1 MNAAW
6 WLNSSW
12 MLRCSGEARAF
23 HRATGRVAAT
33 QAEVLAAILRRNR
46 DTEFGRKHGLS
57 QLDGPRAYQDR
68 VPLSRYDDYADAIRR
83 IGEGER
89 GVLTRD
95 PVELLEPTS
104 GSTGG
109 EKLIP
114 FTASLRQQ
122 FQRAVSAWVFDLF
135 RHRPALRQGR
145 AYWSISPA
153 VAAGRRTAC
162 GIRIGF
168 EDDAAYLGAAQRW
181 LIQRLQVVPPD
192 VCRLSDVEP
201 FQYCTLWFLLR
212 AADLTSISVWNPTFL
227 TALLALLEAWHDR
240 LCFDLRRG
248 RPEPPDPLPPELSS
262 QFAAP
267 AAGQRA
273 EELQTIFRGDL
284 PWLEKPR
291 LIWPKLAL
299 ISCWA
304 DAGASRY
311 YEELQSL
318 FPTVEFQPKGLLAT
332 EGCVSLPLLGRP
344 GAALAVRSH
353 FFEFQ
358 PVDAP
363 HEIRLA
369 HELEPGGYYR
379 VILTTGGGLYRYELR
394 DEIEVVGFENQCPL
408 LRFLG
413 KADCISDLVGEKL
426 SEPHVRKVLQALF
439 EQHRIRP
446 TFALLVSA
454 DSRPPRYRLYL
465 QVPTLEVTAPLLEDL
480 AAELDC
486 RLGENPHYAYARRL
500 GQLAPVDVFSLPPHG
515 ESGWAIYRRECVA
528 RGMRWGDIKPLLL
541 DPRPGWPAVFD
552 AFV

>member
-6 WLNSSW
+6 WLNSAW

-23 HRATGRVAAT
+23 HRATGRVADA

-46 DTEFGRKHGLS
+46 DTEFGRKHGFS
-57 QLDGPRAYQDR
+57 RLDGPRAYRER
-68 VPLSRYDDYADAIRR
+68 VPHSRYDDYADAIRR

-95 PVELLEPTS
+95 PVGLLEPTS

-135 RHRPALRQGR
+135 RHRPALRRGR

-162 GIRIGF
+162 GIPIGF
-168 EDDAAYLGAAQRW
+168 DDDAAYLGAAQRW
-181 LIQRLQVVPPD
+181 LIQRLLVVPPD
-192 VCRLSDVEP
+192 VCRLSDVES

-212 AADLTSISVWNPTFL
+212 AADLASISVWNPTFL
-227 TALLALLEAWHDR
+227 TALLAPLEAWHDR

-248 RPEPPDPLPPELSS
+248 RPEPPTPLPPELSRR
-262 QFAAP
+262 FAAA
-267 AAGQRA
+267 AAGRRA
-273 EELQTIFRGDL
+273 KELQTIFRRDL
-284 PWLEKPR
+284 PWPEKLR

-304 DAGASRY
+304 DAGAGRY
-311 YEELQSL
+311 FELLRSL

-369 HELEPGGYYR
+369 HELERGGRYC

-408 LRFLG
+408 LRFVG

-426 SEPHVRKVLQALF
+426 SEPHVRTVLQALF
-439 EQHRIRP
+439 ERHNLRP
-446 TFALLVSA
+446 SFALLVPVES
-454 DSRPPRYRLYL
+454 PPRYRLYV
-465 QVPTLEVTAPLLEDL
+465 QAPTLDVNLPLLATL
-480 AAELDC
+480 TTELDD
-486 RLGENPHYAYARRL
+486 RLSENPHYAYARRI
-500 GQLAPVDVFSLPPHG
+500 GQLAPVEVFALPPHG
-515 ESGWAIYRRECVA
+515 EPGWDVYRRECVA

-541 DPRPGWPAVFD
+541 DTRPGWPAVFER
-552 AFV
+552 FV

>member
-6 WLNSSW
+6 WLNSVW

-23 HRATGRVAAT
+23 HRATGRVADA
-33 QAEVLAAILRRNR
+33 QAEVLAEILRCNR
-46 DTEFGRKHGLS
+46 DTDFGRRYGFS
-57 QLDGPRAYQDR
+57 RLDGPRAYR
-68 VPLSRYDDYADAIRR
+68 EHVPHSRYDDYADAIRR

-95 PVELLEPTS
+95 PVRLLEPTS

-114 FTASLRQQ
+114 FTASLRRQ

-135 RHRPALRQGR
+135 RHRPALRRGR
-145 AYWSISPA
+145 AFWSVSPA

-162 GIRIGF
+162 GIPIGF
-168 EDDAAYLGAAQRW
+168 EDDAAYVGAAQRW
-181 LIQRLQVVPPD
+181 LIQRLLVVPSEA
-192 VCRLSDVEP
+192 CRLSDVES

-212 AADLTSISVWNPTFL
+212 AADLASISVWNPTFL
-227 TALLALLEAWHDR
+227 TSLLAPLEAWHDR

-248 RPEPPDPLPPELSS
+248 RPEPPTPLPPELPRR
-262 QFAAP
+262 FAAA
-267 AAGQRA
+267 AAGRRA
-273 EELQTIFRGDL
+273 KELQTIFGRDL
-284 PWLEKPR
+284 PWPEKLR

-304 DAGASRY
+304 DAGAGRY
-311 YEELQSL
+311 FELLRSL

-344 GAALAVRSH
+344 GAVLAVRSH

-363 HEIRLA
+363 REIRLA
-369 HELEPGGYYR
+369 HELERGGRYC

-408 LRFLG
+408 LRFVG
-413 KADCISDLVGEKL
+413 KADCISDLVGEKV
-426 SEPHVRKVLQALF
+426 SEPHVRAVLHALF
-439 EQHRIRP
+439 ERHCLRP
-446 TFALLVSA
+446 SFALVVPVES
-454 DSRPPRYRLYL
+454 PPRYRLYV
-465 QVPTLEVTAPLLEDL
+465 QAPTLDVNLPLLETL
-480 AAELDC
+480 AAELDD
-486 RLGENPHYAYARRL
+486 RLSENPHYGYARRI
-500 GQLAPVDVFSLPPHG
+500 GQLAPVEVLALLPHG
-515 ESGWAIYRRECVA
+515 EPGWDVYRRECIA

-541 DPRPGWPAVFD
+541 DARPGWPTVFER
-552 AFV
+552 FV